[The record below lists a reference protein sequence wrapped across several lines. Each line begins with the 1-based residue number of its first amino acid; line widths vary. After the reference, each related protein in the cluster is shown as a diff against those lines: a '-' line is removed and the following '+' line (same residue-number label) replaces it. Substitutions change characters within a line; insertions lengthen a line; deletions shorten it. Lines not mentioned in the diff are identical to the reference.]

1 MHIIFMYVDW
11 DAGVPPSQTCMF
23 AGKKR
28 GNKEGEREKRERGKI
43 KRYI

>member
-1 MHIIFMYVDW
+1 MYVDW
-11 DAGVPPSQTCMF
+11 DAGKFSSQTCLF

-28 GNKEGEREKRERGKI
+28 RERGERRREREKRERGKI